1 MPESW
6 RAHIFFYTLNYLLY
20 HRVWISLW
28 KSCSVV
34 DLLTWKMTISAFP
47 GQWSLWQII
56 QLVCVSIFPGLEQ
69 VIITSTVP
77 EHSFE
82 VLYPVEMQLAVKI
95 CDY

>member
-1 MPESW
+1 M
-6 RAHIFFYTLNYLLY
+6 
-20 HRVWISLW
+20 
-28 KSCSVV
+28 V

-56 QLVCVSIFPGLEQ
+56 QLVCVSVFLGLEQ

-82 VLYPVEMQLAVKI
+82 VLSPVEVQLAVKT